1 MMNSLPLFV
10 GLRYVR
16 ARSHKFFV
24 SFITWV
30 SLLCVCLGVAALIV
44 ILSAMNGLE
53 GTLRD
58 GLLSLSSHARI
69 FVAPHAR
76 PGELPGEQA
85 PDWGALAVK
94 IRAMP
99 DVVSTSPAIEIEALA
114 VRKPDMLPVRLRG
127 IDPGNES
134 EKAKLGGAL
143 VEGKLS
149 DLTPGSEHVL
159 IGRNTAISLGLGI
172 GDTINVLLPTTD
184 VNGMPEPRL
193 REFVVAGVF
202 DSNVTEFDSLLIA
215 ALDDVRAMLPDADAR
230 LSLQVNFSDA
240 LLAPERVRALVPT
253 LPAGLEMRDWAEDHA
268 SYFRAI
274 RIEKTMV
281 AIILMLIV
289 AVAAFYLVAMLAM
302 VVTDKRTDIAILRT
316 LGTEPRQIMAVFLV
330 QGSVIAWLGVL
341 SGVLLGCLV
350 GYYAGEIAAFLERL
364 FRFEIFDST
373 VYVTSRI
380 PSELHADQ
388 VLWVA
393 GIAMLITLA
402 ATIYPAFRA
411 SRVPPADAL
420 RYE

>member
-1 MMNSLPLFV
+1 MLNSLPLFV

-58 GLLSLSSHARI
+58 GLLSLSSHARV
-69 FVAPHAR
+69 FVAPGSR
-76 PGELPGEQA
+76 A
-85 PDWGALAVK
+85 PDWDALAAK
-94 IRAMP
+94 IRATP
-99 DVVSTSPAIEIEALA
+99 DVVSIAPSIEMEALA

-127 IDPGNES
+127 IDPANAS
-134 EKAKLGGAL
+134 EKSRLGGAL
-143 VEGKLS
+143 VEGTLA
-149 DLTPGSEHVL
+149 DLTPGSEHAL
-159 IGRNTAISLGLGI
+159 IGRNTAITLGLGL
-172 GDTINVLLPTTD
+172 GDTITVLVPTTD
-184 VNGMPEPRL
+184 ANGIPEPRL
-193 REFVVAGVF
+193 REFTVAGVF
-202 DSNVTEFDSLLIA
+202 DANVTEFDSLLIA
-215 ALDDVRAMLPDADAR
+215 ALDDVRALLPDPDAH
-230 LSLQVNFSDA
+230 LALQVNFTNA
-240 LLAPERVRALVPT
+240 LLAPERVSALRAT
-253 LPAGLEMRDWAEDHA
+253 MPAGLEMRDWAEDHA

-316 LGTEPRQIMAVFLV
+316 LGAEPSQIMKVFLI
-330 QGSVIAWLGVL
+330 QGGVIAWLGVL
-341 SGVLLGCLV
+341 SGVLIGCLI
-350 GYYAGEIAAFLERL
+350 GHYAGEIAAFLERL

-373 VYVTSRI
+373 VYVTTKI

-388 VLWVA
+388 VLWIA
-393 GIAMLITLA
+393 AIAMLITLA
-402 ATIYPAFRA
+402 ATIYPAWRA